1 MLTIDERGMALLLEP
16 PWLTR
21 SVSAACIKAMPR
33 AAALLVSNDDSWAVA
48 FFHQTRAF
56 EILSMAAV
64 TIIIVAL
71 GILQYR
77 RMVNTLRD
85 RLEVRHAE
93 RERIARE
100 LHDTLLQGI
109 QGLILHFQAVAER
122 IPQESPL
129 RAQIDQALD
138 RADTVLIEGRDRV
151 RDLRA
156 SDHGANDL
164 SATFSSLGA
173 GFAEEWPT
181 KFRVVC
187 GGEQQAIDP
196 VIREEIYLI
205 GREALLNAFRHAQA
219 AAIEAELAYDVKQF
233 RLCVRDDGIGIPP
246 DIMEAGHRPGHWG
259 LVGMRERANCIG
271 GKLKILARQGTGV
284 EVELLVPSGIAYVHA
299 RRPRWVSLKRLLSL
313 GR

>member
-1 MLTIDERGMALLLEP
+1 
-16 PWLTR
+16 
-21 SVSAACIKAMPR
+21 MPYM
-33 AAALLVSNDDSWAVA
+33 AALFVSSDDSWIGA
-48 FFHQTRAF
+48 FFRQTRAL
-56 EILSMAAV
+56 EILSTVAAA
-64 TIIIVAL
+64 IVIVVL
-71 GILQYR
+71 VILQYR
-77 RMVNTLRD
+77 RMVSTLRD

-122 IPQESPL
+122 IPKESPL

-156 SDHGANDL
+156 SEHGANDL
-164 SATFSSLGA
+164 SAALASLGE

-205 GREALLNAFRHAQA
+205 GREALLNAFRHAKA
-219 AAIEAELAYDVKQF
+219 VEIEAELAYDVKQF
-233 RLCVRDDGIGIPP
+233 RLCVRDDGIGIPQ
-246 DIMEAGHRPGHWG
+246 DIMEAGRRPGHWG

-271 GKLKILARQGTGV
+271 GQLKILARQGTGV
-284 EVELLVPSGIAYVHA
+284 EVELIVPAGIAYARA
-299 RRPRWVSLKRLLSL
+299 RRPRWYSFKRFLSL

>member
-1 MLTIDERGMALLLEP
+1 MVLLLLP
-16 PWLTR
+16 PRLTWP
-21 SVSAACIKAMPR
+21 VSAARIKATPYM
-33 AAALLVSNDDSWAVA
+33 AALFVSSDDSSGA

-56 EILSMAAV
+56 EILSM
-64 TIIIVAL
+64 VAL
-71 GILQYR
+71 AIVIAGLVILQYR

-122 IPQESPL
+122 IPKESPL

-156 SDHGANDL
+156 SDRGANDL
-164 SATFSSLGA
+164 SAAFASLGE

-187 GGEQQAIDP
+187 GGEQQSIDP
-196 VIREEIYLI
+196 AIREEIYLI

-219 AAIEAELAYDVKQF
+219 VEIEAELAYDVKQL

-246 DIMEAGHRPGHWG
+246 DIMEAGCRPGHWG

-284 EVELLVPSGIAYVHA
+284 EVELIVPSGIAYTHA
-299 RRPRWVSLKRLLSL
+299 RRRPWASLKRLLSL